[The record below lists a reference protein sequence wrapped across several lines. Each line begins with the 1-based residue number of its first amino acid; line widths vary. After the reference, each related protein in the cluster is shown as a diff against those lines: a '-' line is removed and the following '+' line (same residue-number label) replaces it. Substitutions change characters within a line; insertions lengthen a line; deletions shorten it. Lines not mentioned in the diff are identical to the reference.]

1 MSCVAPIEGGGEIPV
16 RYGPRHQRLTRVT
29 QPLPDPS
36 KPPDL
41 WGDRRVSNPRQLEPQ
56 SSALPTELR
65 PPSLRGSRTY
75 WLGAGF
81 QEVAYSGPAPWTRT
95 PPVATTRGTT
105 PSTRA
110 TPSRGSQSPWRPA
123 RQRTRSLRRGSGIR
137 RRRSWGGTRRGG

>member
-16 RYGPRHQRLTRVT
+16 RYGPRHQRLSRVT

-36 KPPDL
+36 NPPDL

-75 WLGAGF
+75 WLWAGLSEGADPC
-81 QEVAYSGPAPWTRT
+81 PAPPT
-95 PPVATTRGTT
+95 PP
-105 PSTRA
+105 PPRA
-110 TPSRGSQSPWRPA
+110 
-123 RQRTRSLRRGSGIR
+123 
-137 RRRSWGGTRRGG
+137 